1 MKNVFLVQVDMIISE
16 YGIEVWQNIV
26 SYDALEVYEWKDAVL
41 YPDET
46 FFAMV
51 DMVVTLPELNSE
63 KVQQGKRVLNIF
75 SILSD
80 RVSRFFICTG
90 RMFFSI

>member
-26 SYDALEVYEWKDAVL
+26 SYDALEVYEWEDAVL
-41 YPDET
+41 YPDEA

-51 DMVVTLPELNSE
+51 DMVVALPELNSE
-63 KVQQGKRVLNIF
+63 KVQQGNRVLNIF

-90 RMFFSI
+90 CMFFSI